1 MPRVQDQVRE
11 PRALPEAYYDV
22 DPALVLLHMF
32 NLMERYDLTERSG
45 LNVHRLVEAM
55 KFGFAAR

>member
-1 MPRVQDQVRE
+1 M
-11 PRALPEAYYDV
+11 L
-22 DPALVLLHMF
+22 
-32 NLMERYDLTERSG
+32 NLIEKYRLKARTG

>member
-1 MPRVQDQVRE
+1 MRLRLAQVRF
-11 PRALPEAYYDV
+11 RADSREAFNKCSI
-22 DPALVLLHMF
+22 VLLHML
-32 NLMERYDLTERSG
+32 NLIENYGMEERNG